1 MYFRYVQIEALIFLE
16 NELILKVVVYV
27 GEATARR
34 IGNGSFDQKK
44 NVANRELLVAH
55 HCLMERKKGTT
66 KEKTKEQNKT
76 KQNKT
81 KTNSNRARDSNLTRD

>member
-1 MYFRYVQIEALIFLE
+1 MYVRYVQIEVLIFLE

-44 NVANRELLVAH
+44 KCREQGITGRTSLSNGT
-55 HCLMERKKGTT
+55 EKRNNQRK
-66 KEKTKEQNKT
+66 NKRT